1 MQIWE
6 LSRRWKAASGVVRY
20 PPRCDSDRDNKKTA
34 GVVGGG
40 ESLEFRV
47 QVSVLSLEFR
57 VQH

>member
-40 ESLEFRV
+40 GGRVWNLGFR
-47 QVSVLSLEFR
+47 FR
-57 VQH
+57 CLV